1 LQFNQIIEIAKILL
15 ECLLI
20 ILGWFFLRRLE
31 QIKLEVARR
40 SDFNQ
45 KWADLFFNASNAFMN
60 SVERIMTYAAFITIA
75 KDPNDAKGMEWQ
87 KEISTAC
94 EILLENRYRIQRL
107 TVLAPRM
114 GSEAEKAAED
124 LYNSVS
130 DFTITKKA
138 NLGEIR
144 GKIDTF
150 NRAVREAHSE
160 MIAARKNS

>member
-1 LQFNQIIEIAKILL
+1 
-15 ECLLI
+15 
-20 ILGWFFLRRLE
+20 
-31 QIKLEVARR
+31 
-40 SDFNQ
+40 
-45 KWADLFFNASNAFMN
+45 
-60 SVERIMTYAAFITIA
+60 
-75 KDPNDAKGMEWQ
+75 
-87 KEISTAC
+87 
-94 EILLENRYRIQRL
+94 
-107 TVLAPRM
+107 M